1 MYTLCNANFVIH
13 NDPSMQNH
21 SPILSLIL
29 IHACL
34 SAHNIKSAAA
44 PAAAPTPAPA
54 TSLLPAPA
62 LVAEAFAL
70 VVDAA
75 VAWATCTPKE
85 VLVPAVPDTV
95 VVTTLVAVVEA
106 WHPDQVVQGASL
118 DQDPL
123 VQPDQVEGGQA
134 LLPHQEV
141 QGAAVHEPEEVQGP
155 QPLLL
160 PLLPNGPTPLPADQP

>member
-1 MYTLCNANFVIH
+1 MT
-13 NDPSMQNH
+13 PSMQNQ
-21 SPILSLIL
+21 SSFLPSIL
-29 IHACL
+29 IHACV
-34 SAHNIKSAAA
+34 SAYSIKSAAA

-70 VVDAA
+70 PVVEAA

-85 VLVPAVPDTV
+85 VLVLAVPETV

-118 DQDPL
+118 AQDPL
-123 VQPDQVEGGQA
+123 VQPDQVEAGQA

-141 QGAAVHEPEEVQGP
+141 QGAAVHEPEEVHCP
-155 QPLLL
+155 QPLLF
-160 PLLPNGPTPLPADQP
+160 PLLPNGPTPLPADQPWPLLFPLPL